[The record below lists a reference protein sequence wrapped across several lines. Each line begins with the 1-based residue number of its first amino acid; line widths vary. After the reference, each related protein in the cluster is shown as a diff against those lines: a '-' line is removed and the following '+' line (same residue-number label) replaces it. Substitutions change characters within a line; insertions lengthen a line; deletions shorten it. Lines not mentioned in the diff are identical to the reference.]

1 MKLILLLALISTS
14 AFAAKPDIEIK
25 SGTNGTTYCTP
36 MDSPACK
43 SHRAVEMQRLNERR
57 DYEQR
62 LNERRDYEQRQRE
75 LDRREDQMRREWE
88 RESDRRYGR

>member
-62 LNERRDYEQRQRE
+62 QRE

>member
-1 MKLILLLALISTS
+1 MRSSIVVVLLAVAVPGI
-14 AFAAKPDIEIK
+14 AKDDGRIEIK

-62 LNERRDYEQRQRE
+62 QRE
-75 LDRREDQMRREWE
+75 LDRREREL
-88 RESDRRYGR
+88 DRRYEIERQYDRR